1 MVISSD
7 DKAHR
12 VIKARRSAN
21 DFLGFFLA
29 VDGN

>member
-21 DFLGFFLA
+21 DFLGFLA